1 MMQKQIIM
9 SKNRQLKRLIARLS
23 PTLVRVLS
31 DSKSFCTFADVKQYP
46 NGRGKAAT

>member
-1 MMQKQIIM
+1 MQKHTFVKI
-9 SKNRQLKRLIARLS
+9 SSVNRLKVGVS
-23 PTLVRVLS
+23 PTLLRLLS